1 MARFE
6 PGYGAPLKPLAQ
18 PGQRVYVYRVSPG
31 LAAMHYDWSILS
43 LRTATVLVLLLV
55 LSGGATLVTAQTATP
70 ALPIVYQLVA
80 DASLLDDC
88 PVCGRPS
95 ILVPMR
101 GSFTLRLLDESL
113 PATHYALENVHFTA
127 GDRPYLVTG
136 GGVLT
141 LLGDFTVTLQL
152 SLAVQ
157 INDGYTN
164 RTCYFTNES
173 TFLNRRWPMLDVT
186 LTQTNGTFTQVYN
199 LRLAA
204 APLREIWFST
214 ATSFTASTGDPAAK
228 FTRGGDLLSTT
239 GRQVK
244 RNADLFTTV
253 GAFPPGPDLGLD
265 AIDVLPGAEIAFSLG
280 SGITSDWL
288 GQLQHGDLLST
299 RGIILHRNQELLAA
313 FAPAKTNDFGL
324 DAAHVLPTGEVL
336 FSLPTN
342 VFSQRL
348 NTTLQRGDLLSNQG
362 TVFRSN
368 QQLLAAF
375 HPPKPGGDYGL
386 DAFYLWPNGEIWF
399 STEDAFQDQVLG
411 PIAGGDLL
419 SDQGYVVYRNAD
431 LLAAFAPTNAPAD
444 LGLDA
449 LFVVTDE
456 VPLLPSPVL
465 GLAFDSPKAGAQLT
479 WSGRGGVFQLE
490 RSDRLEG
497 PYQPFTPILP
507 ELSFTDPGALTNQG
521 RMFYR
526 VRQW

>member
-1 MARFE
+1 M
-6 PGYGAPLKPLAQ
+6 Y
-18 PGQRVYVYRVSPG
+18 
-31 LAAMHYDWSILS
+31 HDWKLRSR
-43 LRTATVLVLLLV
+43 RTATVLLLSLSLLL
-55 LSGGATLVTAQTATP
+55 GGAGLVLAQTITP
-70 ALPIVYQLVA
+70 VLPTAYQLVA

-88 PVCGRPS
+88 PICGRPS

-101 GSFTLRLLDESL
+101 GSFTLRLLDQSL
-113 PATHYALENVHFTA
+113 PATHYAMENIHFTA
-127 GDRPYLVTG
+127 GDRPYQVTG
-136 GGVLT
+136 DGVLT
-141 LLGDFTVTLQL
+141 LGGDFTVTLQL

-164 RTCYFTNES
+164 RTCYFTNNS
-173 TFLNRRWPMLDVT
+173 TTLNRRWPMLDVT
-186 LTQTNGTFTQVYN
+186 LTQTNGTFIQVFT

-214 ATSFTASTGDPAAK
+214 ASYFTASAGDPAAE
-228 FTRGGDLLSTT
+228 FIWGGDLISTT
-239 GRQVK
+239 GRRVR
-244 RNADLFTTV
+244 RNAELFTSV
-253 GAFPPGPDLGLD
+253 GAYPPGPDLGLD
-265 AIDVLPGAEIAFSLG
+265 AVDVLPGAEIAFSLR
-280 SGITSDWL
+280 SGFPSTWL
-288 GQLQHGDLLST
+288 GQLQPGDLLST
-299 RGIILHRNQELLAA
+299 RGVILHRNQDLLAA
-313 FAPAKTNDFGL
+313 FAPVSTNDFGL

-348 NTTLQRGDLLSNQG
+348 NATLQRGDLLSNKG
-362 TVFRSN
+362 TVMRSN

-375 HPPKPGGDYGL
+375 HPPKPGVDYGL

-399 STEDAFQDQVLG
+399 STEDSFQDQVLG
-411 PIAGGDLL
+411 PIASGDLL

-456 VPLLPSPVL
+456 VPLLPSPML
-465 GLAFDSPKAGAQLT
+465 GLAPDATKVGAQLT

-497 PYQPFTPILP
+497 PYQPFSPILP